1 MERLGVWN
9 ISGALLCGVP
19 TQNACFRDRLYDLGL
34 KSSVSS
40 HFHFR
45 RSFLSSSINQYR
57 TCLVSRKWMKAPL
70 TETSALVPL
79 PYGGEH
85 HITVFQNPVMLS
97 PWSVWCTNRHKICSM
112 HRHTGT
118 PTWHWEC
125 LSDKTCDE
133 PMCQDNAITCMKRWG
148 TFLHEQERKSYL
160 SHLKFNRLRT
170 WLKQKITLSCKSLLI
185 NSL

>member
-1 MERLGVWN
+1 MDE
-9 ISGALLCGVP
+9 SP
-19 TQNACFRDRLYDLGL
+19 TNRD
-34 KSSVSS
+34 
-40 HFHFR
+40 
-45 RSFLSSSINQYR
+45 
-57 TCLVSRKWMKAPL
+57 
-70 TETSALVPL
+70 
-79 PYGGEH
+79 
-85 HITVFQNPVMLS
+85 LS
-97 PWSVWCTNRHKICSM
+97 PCSPSLWWGTQYYSIPKSCNAQPVVSVMHCHKICSM

-185 NSL
+185 KSVITLAAAVWLMAQALLSARAVFLQGSLLESGLKQA